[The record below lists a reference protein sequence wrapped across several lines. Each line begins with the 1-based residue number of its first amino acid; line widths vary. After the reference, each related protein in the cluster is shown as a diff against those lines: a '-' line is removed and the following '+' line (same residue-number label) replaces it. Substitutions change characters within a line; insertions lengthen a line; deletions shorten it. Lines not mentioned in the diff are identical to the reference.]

1 MHVVR
6 QPAFGRLSI
15 LLLSFAWLGAGSPAP
30 AEDPGLPDLAQ
41 FTTSLGQKLD
51 AVGSDADAAA
61 LFLSQIGPALNL
73 SDAVSVIHK
82 RRPPQSQAE
91 ADTTADSEVTA
102 SAVGLV
108 AALSAWSWADRL
120 AGVTLQMKD
129 GALPTWIDRSA
140 RARQWLLQGDAR
152 PWLRRMSN
160 MAVLLSSLHGRSIGA
175 SDPAAP
181 SSCADFA
188 ASVDRTYPELA
199 GPDSSWLSVAERE
212 GGEGLDRRLAEFNR
226 PDGQSRERSDA
237 CARQYIETRVKPI
250 LIAQLVSSSWQA
262 RADAYGQA
270 VTERQRLSRL
280 ADRRR
285 ERRGLTRLC
294 GTWQWTIHNHQNHQE
309 LKTAMVFEPPD
320 SPPAPGPRPTK
331 TVVLG
336 DAVYLRWDFQGGF
349 QEESLLFS
357 NEGQRLE
364 GTFVNSGGSW
374 GSISGKRIGQCERK

>member
-1 MHVVR
+1 M
-6 QPAFGRLSI
+6 
-15 LLLSFAWLGAGSPAP
+15 
-30 AEDPGLPDLAQ
+30 
-41 FTTSLGQKLD
+41 TLGQKLD
-51 AVGSDADAAA
+51 AVGSDTDAVA
-61 LFLSQIGPALNL
+61 LFSSQIGPALNL
-73 SDAVSVIHK
+73 SDAVAVIHK
-82 RRPPQSQAE
+82 MRPPQSHAE
-91 ADTTADSEVTA
+91 ADTPTDAEATA

-129 GALPTWIDRSA
+129 GPLLTWIDRSA

-152 PWLRRMSN
+152 PWLRRMSQ
-160 MAVLLSSLHGRSIGA
+160 MAGLLSSLHGRSLG
-175 SDPAAP
+175 SSEPAVP

-199 GPDSSWLSVAERE
+199 GSDSSWLSVAERE

-237 CARQYIETRVKPI
+237 CARQYLETRLKPI
-250 LIAQLVSSSWQA
+250 LVAQVVSSAWQA
-262 RADAYGQA
+262 RADAYGHA

-294 GTWQWTIHNHQNHQE
+294 GTWLWTIHNHRNHQE
-309 LKTAMVFEPPD
+309 HKTAMVFAPPD
-320 SPPAPGPRPTK
+320 SPPGPGLRPSK

-336 DAVYLRWDFQGGF
+336 DAVYLRWDFQGGY

-357 NEGQRLE
+357 NESQRLE

-374 GSISGKRIGQCERK
+374 GSISGKRTGQCERK